1 MLYSLRAHA
10 NGRKHERRRKRAA
23 VDLTDFKV
31 LEMPKVLAITTAGF
45 SILRKDLVG

>member
-1 MLYSLRAHA
+1 MLYSLRPYAT
-10 NGRKHERRRKRAA
+10 GRKHERRRKRAA

-31 LEMPKVLAITTAGF
+31 LEMLKVLAITTAGF